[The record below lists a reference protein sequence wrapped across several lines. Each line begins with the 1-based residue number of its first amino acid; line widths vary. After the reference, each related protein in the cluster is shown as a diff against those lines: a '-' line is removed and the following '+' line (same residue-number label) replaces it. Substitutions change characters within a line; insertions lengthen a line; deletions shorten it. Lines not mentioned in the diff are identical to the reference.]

1 MSQSSMSTVSGR
13 RSNATMSDRDDQERV
28 RHIFS
33 SQERYVL
40 INLAEQILELLGQ
53 SSISRDPL
61 HDIVGISGN
70 ELPPDDPVLKR
81 LLPSAYTELQDAAE
95 FRRYTED
102 ALRDRKR
109 AHAHRIREML
119 LDAEGRFE
127 SRTSGEDKSSEDG
140 IDVGMVFVHG
150 EQELQLSAL
159 DMEITGEDLWAWL
172 GALNDIRL
180 ALAVR
185 LDIGGPTMGDLPNDA
200 HRSHASSG
208 ESNSST
214 INSSDESSSQEAIH
228 RKYELMTES
237 DPMKA
242 VYAVYSWLGWL
253 QEDFLKQMDSAGD
266 ETSGPGN
273 PQTP

>member
-1 MSQSSMSTVSGR
+1 
-13 RSNATMSDRDDQERV
+13 MSDREEIERV

-109 AHAHRIREML
+109 AHAGRIREML
-119 LDAEGRFE
+119 IDADGLFE
-127 SRTSGEDKSSEDG
+127 SPTSRGSAESGEGFDT
-140 IDVGMVFVHG
+140 GMVFVHG
-150 EQELQLSAL
+150 ESEIQLSAL
-159 DMEITGEDLWAWL
+159 DMEIAGEDLWAWL
-172 GALNDIRL
+172 GALNDMRL

-200 HRSHASSG
+200 HRATMTPAGDGVTNEG
-208 ESNSST
+208 ESPNAA
-214 INSSDESSSQEAIH
+214 NSSQEAIH

-253 QEDFLKQMDSAGD
+253 QEDFLKQM
-266 ETSGPGN
+266 EKPE
-273 PQTP
+273 

>member
-1 MSQSSMSTVSGR
+1 
-13 RSNATMSDRDDQERV
+13 MSDREEIERV
-28 RHIFS
+28 RHTFS

-109 AHAHRIREML
+109 AHAGRIREML
-119 LDAEGRFE
+119 IDADGLFE
-127 SRTSGEDKSSEDG
+127 SPTSRGSAESGEGFDT
-140 IDVGMVFVHG
+140 GMVFVHG
-150 EQELQLSAL
+150 ESEIQLSAL
-159 DMEITGEDLWAWL
+159 DMEIAGEDLWAWL
-172 GALNDIRL
+172 GALNDMRL

-185 LDIGGPTMGDLPNDA
+185 LDIGGPTMGDLPNDS
-200 HRSHASSG
+200 HRATTSLRGEGGTSEDQSS
-208 ESNSST
+208 NDA
-214 INSSDESSSQEAIH
+214 NSSQEAIQ

-253 QEDFLKQMDSAGD
+253 QEDFLKQI
-266 ETSGPGN
+266 EKPEEI
-273 PQTP
+273 

>member
-1 MSQSSMSTVSGR
+1 
-13 RSNATMSDRDDQERV
+13 MSDREDQERV

-109 AHAHRIREML
+109 AHAGRIREML
-119 LDAEGRFE
+119 IDADGLFE
-127 SRTSGEDKSSEDG
+127 SQSSRGSAESGEG
-140 IDVGMVFVHG
+140 IDTGMVFVHG
-150 EQELQLSAL
+150 ESEIQLSAL
-159 DMEITGEDLWAWL
+159 DMEIAGEDLWAWL
-172 GALNDIRL
+172 GALNDMRL

-185 LDIGGPTMGDLPNDA
+185 LDIGGPTMGDLPNNA
-200 HRSHASSG
+200 HRATMTPAGDGVTNEGLTNEG
-208 ESNSST
+208 ESPNAA
-214 INSSDESSSQEAIH
+214 NSSQEAIQ

-253 QEDFLKQMDSAGD
+253 QEDFLKQM
-266 ETSGPGN
+266 EKPE
-273 PQTP
+273 

>member
-1 MSQSSMSTVSGR
+1 MSEPAPGAGVGDADRSGESGETSSGDGR
-13 RSNATMSDRDDQERV
+13 GNESRGSERV

-53 SSISRDPL
+53 SSISHDPL

-81 LLPSAYTELQDAAE
+81 LLPSAYRELQDAAE

-109 AHAHRIREML
+109 SHAHRMREML
-119 LDAEGRFE
+119 LDIDGNYANGP
-127 SRTSGEDKSSEDG
+127 STSG
-140 IDVGMVFVHG
+140 IDEGMIFVHG
-150 EQELQLSAL
+150 EHEIELGAINL
-159 DMEITGEDLWAWL
+159 EIVGEDVWAWL
-172 GALNDIRL
+172 GALNDVRL

-185 LDIGGPTMGDLPNDA
+185 LDIGGPTMGDLPNDS
-200 HRSHASSG
+200 HRFDAPGGGEASDLQ
-208 ESNSST
+208 ESLR
-214 INSSDESSSQEAIH
+214 

-242 VYAVYSWLGWL
+242 VYAVYNWLGWL
-253 QEDFLKQMDSAGD
+253 QEDFLKQLDP
-266 ETSGPGN
+266 ET
-273 PQTP
+273 

>member
-1 MSQSSMSTVSGR
+1 
-13 RSNATMSDRDDQERV
+13 MSDRQEPDRDEIERV
-28 RHIFS
+28 RHTFS

-53 SSISRDPL
+53 SSVSRDPL

-109 AHAHRIREML
+109 AHAHRVREML
-119 LDAEGRFE
+119 LDLEGRFE
-127 SRTSGEDKSSEDG
+127 VGASKSSQGSNDPTGEG

-150 EQELQLSAL
+150 ESEVQLSAL
-159 DMEITGEDLWAWL
+159 KMEIVGEDLWAWL

-200 HRSHASSG
+200 HRVASSPG
-208 ESNSST
+208 REGLTNE
-214 INSSDESSSQEAIH
+214 DESSNAGNSSQEAIQ

-253 QEDFLKQMDSAGD
+253 QEDFLKQMEEPSSDRSD
-266 ETSGPGN
+266 PSQHQDP
-273 PQTP
+273 TP

>member
-1 MSQSSMSTVSGR
+1 MSEQDPRTGDSG
-13 RSNATMSDRDDQERV
+13 NTDRV

-53 SSISRDPL
+53 SSISHDPL

-81 LLPSAYTELQDAAE
+81 LLPSAYRELQDAAE

-109 AHAHRIREML
+109 AHAYRMREML
-119 LDAEGRFE
+119 LDVDGSHATRTRG
-127 SRTSGEDKSSEDG
+127 TSGEDAG
-140 IDVGMVFVHG
+140 IDAGIDEGMVFVHG
-150 EQELQLSAL
+150 ENEAELSAINL
-159 DMEITGEDLWAWL
+159 EIIGEDVWAWL
-172 GALNDIRL
+172 GALNDVRL

-185 LDIGGPTMGDLPNDA
+185 LDIGGPTMGDLPNDS
-200 HRSHASSG
+200 HRADAPQGSEATHAQDSL
-208 ESNSST
+208 
-214 INSSDESSSQEAIH
+214 H

-253 QEDFLKQMDSAGD
+253 QEDFLKQLDP
-266 ETSGPGN
+266 EN
-273 PQTP
+273 